1 MIIENEGLAES
12 GSDATHQSEA
22 NDVHWISR
30 KLHPIILFYVLLVFG
45 AFITASHFVFHSAD
59 AVKALAIA
67 AFAFIIALLP
77 AILVKIEYRATDAG
91 VEKRSIKAGK
101 PGSYT
106 DAFQWNELHH
116 VVFVKNGFKYFKHM
130 DARGPILRFL
140 YTQFS
145 DKFSGEIHVEPAD
158 WGQVEALLVK
168 REVTVRT

>member
-12 GSDATHQSEA
+12 GSEASHQGEPG
-22 NDVHWISR
+22 NVHWISR
-30 KLHPIILFYVLLVFG
+30 KLRPIILFHVLLVFG
-45 AFITASHFVFHSAD
+45 AFITVSHFVFHSLG
-59 AVKALAIA
+59 AVKALAVA
-67 AFAFIIALLP
+67 ALAFTVSILP
-77 AILVKIEYRATDAG
+77 GVLVKIEYRATDAG
-91 VEKRSIKAGK
+91 VEKRSIRSGK

-106 DAFQWNELHH
+106 DAFKWDELSH

-158 WGQVEALLVK
+158 WGQVKALLAK

>member
-1 MIIENEGLAES
+1 MIVENEGLAEP
-12 GSDATHQSEA
+12 GSEA
-22 NDVHWISR
+22 SHQGEAGDVHWISR
-30 KLHPIILFYVLLVFG
+30 KLRPITLLYVLLLFG
-45 AFITASHFVFHSAD
+45 AFITVSHFVFHSGD

-91 VEKRSIKAGK
+91 VEKRSIRAGN

-106 DAFQWNELHH
+106 DAFQWDELSH
-116 VVFVKNGFKYFKHM
+116 VVFAKNGFKYFKHM
-130 DARGPILRFL
+130 DVRNPILRFL

-158 WGQVEALLVK
+158 WVRVKALLAE
-168 REVTVRT
+168 RDVTVRS